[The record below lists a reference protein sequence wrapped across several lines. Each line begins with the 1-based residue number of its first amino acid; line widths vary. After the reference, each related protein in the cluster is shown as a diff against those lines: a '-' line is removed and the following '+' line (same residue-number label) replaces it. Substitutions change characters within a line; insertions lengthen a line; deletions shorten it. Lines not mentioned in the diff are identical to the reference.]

1 MSGVLVD
8 SFDDHKEEFVPL
20 VPELFL
26 HAWIKKSGSN
36 CLSDE
41 PRRLLNQILR
51 LRSNFTS
58 VNYETLHSIW
68 KNLIRHIRQCDE
80 LYKSIPF
87 NDLYQLELRSNSA
100 PAASC
105 HVDGSSILREIVY
118 EDKTNI
124 FIVPNEI
131 YNLHL
136 AGKIRVGAE

>member
-1 MSGVLVD
+1 MTT
-8 SFDDHKEEFVPL
+8 KRN
-20 VPELFL
+20 LFL
-26 HAWIKKSGSN
+26 SFLNFFSTLEKKSGSN

-68 KNLIRHIRQCDE
+68 KNLIRHIRQCDD

-131 YNLHL
+131 SCPMKY
-136 AGKIRVGAE
+136 IISI